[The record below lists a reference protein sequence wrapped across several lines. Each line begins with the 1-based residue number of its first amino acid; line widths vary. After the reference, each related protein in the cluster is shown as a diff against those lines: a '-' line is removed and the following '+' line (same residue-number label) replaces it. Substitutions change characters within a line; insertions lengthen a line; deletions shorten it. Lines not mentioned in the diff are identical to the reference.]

1 MQPRCSSGLAGGD
14 ECSGAAGRIGE
25 GSIARLD
32 DRKAIKRDPKPG
44 YWVQVVGGII
54 ARNRTEM
61 REGDGAAITLENTLF
76 IDADTEAEIR
86 LIDLP

>member
-1 MQPRCSSGLAGGD
+1 
-14 ECSGAAGRIGE
+14 
-25 GSIARLD
+25 
-32 DRKAIKRDPKPG
+32 
-44 YWVQVVGGII
+44 
-54 ARNRTEM
+54 M